1 MTLKR
6 FLLLVA
12 VVFATLFVAALL
24 MYVYGLAREV
34 HMITGMFPGI

>member
-12 VVFATLFVAALL
+12 VVFAGGWALALL
-24 MYVYGLAREV
+24 VVACRVAG
-34 HMITGMFPGI
+34 G